1 MGMAAGSG
9 IFRGGED
16 ARSEVPVVQLGLGSI
31 GQSIVRHLLRL
42 GGVRLVGAVDPAPE
56 VAGRDLGEL
65 VGEGPLGV
73 TVAPNFDPKRHGKAA
88 VALHAATSFAAPA
101 VEQLLGVVEAGIHVI
116 STCEQL
122 SWPWYHHPTH
132 AHRLDRAAR
141 SAGVT
146 VLATGVNPGFVMDLL
161 PLVLS
166 GVCTKVERVYVRR
179 VVDVSRRRGALQRKV
194 GCGLSPE
201 AFKELAGRGRLG
213 HVGLPESAALV
224 ASGLGW
230 RIDSIEERIEPVL
243 AATDLR
249 TEHVSVAAGQVQG
262 VHQVAVVRTGGAE
275 RIRLDLG
282 MALRPSDVP
291 FPPEAE
297 GRGVPRGAVDFVCI
311 DGEPGLQAVVPGG
324 VFGDTATVA
333 AVVNAIPRVLEAPAG
348 LLSVKDLPAVAHWT
362 GLPAGLQREDMAPQ

>member
-9 IFRGGED
+9 VRGGGAN
-16 ARSEVPVVQLGLGSI
+16 ARSEVPVVQIGLGSI

-42 GGVRLVGAVDPAPE
+42 GGVRVVGAVDPAPE

-73 TVAPNFDPKRHGKAA
+73 TVAPNFDPRRHGKAA
-88 VALHAATSFAAPA
+88 VALHAATSFAASA
-101 VEQLLGVVEAGIHVI
+101 VEQLLEVVQAGLHVI

-122 SWPWYHHPTH
+122 AWPWYHHPTH
-132 AHRLDRAAR
+132 AHRLDQAAR

-179 VVDVSRRRGALQRKV
+179 VVDVSRRRGPLQRKV

-201 AFKELAGRGRLG
+201 AFKELATRGRLG
-213 HVGLPESAALV
+213 HVGLPESAALL

-230 RIDSIEERIEPVL
+230 KIDSIEERIEPVL

-262 VHQVAVVRTGGAE
+262 VHQVAVLRTGGAE

-282 MALRPSDVP
+282 MALRPGDVP

-297 GRGVPRGAVDFVCI
+297 GRGVPRGAVDFVSI
-311 DGEPGLQAVVPGG
+311 EGEPGLQAVVPGG

-362 GLPAGLQREDMAPQ
+362 GLNAGSR